1 MKKYRACKYKKL
13 LAAIAAT
20 GLLCFSLPV
29 YALPQGGEVVT
40 NNGQIMPG
48 GTGELNI
55 TSSQG
60 ANVGIK
66 WDSFDIAKG
75 ETLNFSGMN
84 AALNYITGS
93 KGSEIFGNLNA
104 PGIKLF
110 LINPNGILFGKDALV
125 NVGSLTA
132 STKKLSDVDTVIN
145 NFKNTGVVNN
155 FGSAASKEL
164 VYMGELKADSLH
176 LEGGRIILD
185 TDRVKL
191 SGSDFTGANAAINGD
206 YDNGNVILGHTAY
219 KNSSYENNAK
229 TFTVSATDGSKDVQ
243 GYMWVENVEQ
253 LQNITTN
260 LNGNYALKND
270 IDADGVTFT
279 PIKKVDGSNISGLA
293 GRFDGLGNS
302 IKNLIVQKSSDN
314 YVGLFGVLENSGKV
328 SNVIL
333 SNGRIIGNYYVG
345 GIVGYN
351 DGGMITN
358 VINGADVTGGFC
370 VGGVNG
376 YNGSG
381 IIKGVTN
388 KGKIS
393 VSLQCAGGIVG
404 SNAGKGSVT
413 DAKNYG
419 EVTYTNGAWCIG
431 GIIGKNTST
440 ATVSNVYNSGD
451 IMGTIHVGGIIGW
464 NNEQVKITDA
474 YNTKNVKGTEN
485 NNATGTGGIIGY
497 TDAHIEISN
506 VHNTGDVEGFQN
518 VGGIVG
524 WYKSASDAQLKNSYN
539 KGHIT
544 GTQSVGGLIGLAGG
558 AAIGGGGANGMLNI
572 DTAYN
577 TGQVEGNYSVGG
589 IAGVSMGQISNA
601 YNTGAV
607 SGISSIGGIAG
618 YAQGITINNV
628 YNTALVQ
635 ASGADTT
642 DGCGGIIGFD
652 VGNRSA
658 LTNAYYATTD
668 AEGKSFD
675 LKGYTK
681 PDGSGKTYA
690 ELCGLSTTALGD
702 SSGSIW
708 KAEAG
713 LPPILS
719 DLLVKLTITVDGDIT
734 TVYNGKQQ
742 TVDAGQLNFDLED
755 IDYSRLHLNSYTDSG
770 RYNLNDVIMGKGGGQ
785 DAYRV
790 TVIGSGD
797 FVIEKARLTIA
808 VDDKTI
814 AAGEN
819 LPGFTSTVS
828 GFVNGESLGSLGAVL
843 DYRTDANTAVA
854 GDYKITGSLDKML
867 RNYDVQIIDGK
878 LTIIQSKHNFATDE
892 PYRHQL
898 IYIDNY
904 KHEKTFDVGKA
915 YNDKGEEFIA
925 GVADVVIKNGGLN
938 KA

>member
-1 MKKYRACKYKKL
+1 MKKYLACKYKKL

-55 TSSQG
+55 TGSQG

-75 ETLNFSGMN
+75 ETVNFSGMN

-333 SNGRIIGNYYVG
+333 DNANIGGNNYVGGVVGYNDGGLIEAVEVNGSVAGNYYVG
-345 GIVGYN
+345 GIVGIN
-351 DGGMITN
+351 GGGTITN
-358 VINGADVTGGFC
+358 ADNAAAVSGDFM
-370 VGGVNG
+370 VGGIAGRN
-376 YNGSG
+376 YSG
-381 IIKGVTN
+381 NISKVTN
-388 KGKIS
+388 KGSIE
-393 VSLQCAGGIVG
+393 VSNQAAGGIVG
-404 SNAGKGSVT
+404 YNDGTGSVT
-413 DAKNYG
+413 DAKNFG
-419 EVTYTNGAWCIG
+419 KVKYTVGGNGWYIG
-431 GIIGKNTST
+431 GIIGESLSNSEIY
-440 ATVSNVYNSGD
+440 NVYNAGD
-451 IMGTIHVGGIIGW
+451 I
-464 NNEQVKITDA
+464 
-474 YNTKNVKGTEN
+474 
-485 NNATGTGGIIGY
+485 
-497 TDAHIEISN
+497 
-506 VHNTGDVEGFQN
+506 EGFQN

-524 WYKSASDAQLKNSYN
+524 WYKSASDALLKNSYN

-544 GTQSVGGLIGLAGG
+544 GTQSVGGLVGLAGG

-577 TGQVEGNYSVGG
+577 TGRVEGNYSVGG

-652 VGNRSA
+652 VGNRSS

-668 AEGKSFD
+668 AGGKQFD

-681 PDGSGKTYA
+681 LDGTGKTYA

-755 IDYSRLHLNSYTDSG
+755 IDYSKLHLNSYTDSG

-867 RNYDVQIIDGK
+867 QNYDVQIIDGK

-892 PYRHQL
+892 PYRDQL